1 MTTLTLAEQRLA
13 LAAEARAVLP
23 YEVYDYER
31 RDPVPPKGMVMSPS
45 IAFPSNSSKVGMVQ
59 WSLRLY
65 QTREAAAAS
74 AAKFDEDLAELL
86 LRLGKGCG
94 MSYVLDRVD
103 SQILNDVGISLPGY
117 VVVGTA
123 PLANC

>member
-1 MTTLTLAEQRLA
+1 
-13 LAAEARAVLP
+13 
-23 YEVYDYER
+23 VYDFER

-45 IAFPSNSSKVGMVQ
+45 LAFPASSKVAVVY

-65 QTREAAAAS
+65 QVREAPAAT

-94 MSYVLDRVD
+94 MGYVLDRVEG
-103 SQILNDVGISLPGY
+103 QILNDVGISLPGY
-117 VVVGTA
+117 VVVGSA